1 MKNKFLACTTAMG
14 MFLTAMPVGSIAA
27 YAEDTEALPS
37 WIPTGLEETIDFY
50 NQYGA
55 THIEDGL
62 ICIVFEES
70 LNEIYSYEAV
80 STDDSCKLS
89 REVYENNN
97 SASKYEVVVYRPNS
111 SGEFNVELNW
121 TYKDTVRKDSSYA
134 FLADDSGEITE
145 TDIYAWVPD
154 CITEYNDFQSKYGE
168 ASIHENYIVYCGDIN
183 YSCGH
188 SLVMEQNGTARIEQ
202 IAVSSC
208 GEKTIEV
215 APPGTT
221 SHNVYIY
228 QAVSDGTVDISW
240 KIGQEWNLDNS
251 IDSNV
256 EKKYEVKNNVIT
268 DITDNDIEQ
277 EFEIIDSSIYFD
289 KEFILGFEQE
299 QLFDIE
305 HDNDKIIFT
314 PKSDGNYYA
323 MTVNCIEETRSL
335 EDGSHLHYSYDTL
348 TNYTITVKDG
358 IPTVEKKGQPSYYSN
373 YDIQEYLKNP
383 NNDYT
388 PCKEKGC
395 CGELYSRIRE
405 NSILSYLNGQIAS
418 DKYFISLNTKNGSIN
433 ALIMN
438 HIDEEAVAVDKSRLN
453 VNTINSS
460 SSTNADFQLATPD
473 WFPNV
478 SIAAR
483 LSLWEPAV
491 ENGAALF
498 TVKDENSWICYAI
511 DVVDENIVPSTLRIV
526 DQAVK
531 GDLNGDGELTI
542 ADIVILQNW
551 LINASDTEL
560 INWKAADLCEDS
572 IIDIYDLCMMRQEL
586 LKL

>member
-1 MKNKFLACTTAMG
+1 MKNKFLACATAMG

-37 WIPTGLEETIDFY
+37 WIPTNLEETIDFY

-70 LNEIYSYEAV
+70 LNKIYSYEAV

-97 SASKYEVVVYRPNS
+97 SDSKYEVVVYRPNS
-111 SGEFNVELNW
+111 SGEFNVELNR
-121 TYKDTVRKDSSYA
+121 TYKDTVHKSSSYA

-154 CITEYNDFQSKYGE
+154 CITEYNAFQSKYGE

-188 SLVMEQNGTARIEQ
+188 TLIMEQNGTAKIEKV
-202 IAVSSC
+202 ATSSSIR
-208 GEKTIEV
+208 KTVGPSPI
-215 APPGTT
+215 GNT
-221 SHNVYIY
+221 SHKVCVY

-240 KIGQEWNLDNS
+240 KIGQEWALDNS
-251 IDSNV
+251 TVSNV

-268 DITDNDIEQ
+268 DITNNDIES
-277 EFEIIDSSIYFD
+277 EFEIIGSSVYFD

-373 YDIQEYLKNP
+373 HDIQEYLKKS
-383 NNDYT
+383 NNDKT
-388 PCKEKGC
+388 SCGEKGC
-395 CGELYSRIRE
+395 CGELYSRISE

-418 DKYFISLNTKNGSIN
+418 DKYFLSLNNKNGSIN

-483 LSLWEPAV
+483 LSLFDPAV
-491 ENGAALF
+491 EDGAALF

-511 DVVDENIVPSTLRIV
+511 DVVDENIVPSTLRVV

-551 LINASDTEL
+551 LMNASETEL
-560 INWKAADLCEDS
+560 INWKSADLCKDD
-572 IIDIYDLCMMRQEL
+572 ILDIYDLCLMKQEF
-586 LKL
+586 LK

>member
-1 MKNKFLACTTAMG
+1 MKNKFLACATAMG
-14 MFLTAMPVGSIAA
+14 MFLTAMPVGSIAV
-27 YAEDTEALPS
+27 YAEDTEALPG
-37 WIPTGLEETIDFY
+37 WIPTNLEETIDFY

-62 ICIVFEES
+62 ICIVFRES

-89 REVYENNN
+89 DEVYKNNY
-97 SASKYEVVVYRPNS
+97 SDSKYEVVVYRPNS
-111 SGEFNVELNW
+111 SGEFNVELNRA
-121 TYKDTVRKDSSYA
+121 YKDNIHKDSSYA

-154 CITEYNDFQSKYGE
+154 CIREYNVFQAKYGE
-168 ASIHENYIVYCGDIN
+168 ASIHENYIVYCDEIN

-188 SLVMEQNGTARIEQ
+188 TLIMEQNGTAKIEKVA
-202 IAVSSC
+202 ISSC
-208 GEKTIEV
+208 GEKTPEV
-215 APPGTT
+215 APVGSP
-221 SHNVYIY
+221 SHNVYVY

-240 KIGQEWNLDNS
+240 KIGQEWDLDNS
-251 IDSNV
+251 TVSNV
-256 EKKYEVKNNVIT
+256 EKKYEVKDNVIT
-268 DITDNDIEQ
+268 DITDNDIEP
-277 EFEIIDSSIYFD
+277 EFEIIGSSVYFD
-289 KEFILGFEQE
+289 KEFILGFEQK

-323 MTVNCIEETRSL
+323 MTLKSIEETRSL

-373 YDIQEYLKNP
+373 NAIREYLKKSG
-383 NNDYT
+383 NDKT
-388 PCKEKGC
+388 SCGEKGC
-395 CGELYSRIRE
+395 CGELYSRIIE

-418 DKYFISLNTKNGSIN
+418 DKYFLSLNNKNGSIN

-438 HIDEEAVAVDKSRLN
+438 HIDEEAVTVDNSRLN

-460 SSTNADFQLATPD
+460 SSISADFSLPTPD

-478 SIAAR
+478 SIAAK
-483 LSLWEPAV
+483 LSLFDSAV
-491 ENGAALF
+491 EDGAALF
-498 TVKDENSWICYAI
+498 TVNDGDSSTCYAI
-511 DVVDENIVPSTLRIV
+511 DVVNENIVPSTLRVV

-542 ADIVILQNW
+542 ADIVILQDW
-551 LINASDTEL
+551 LMNASDTEL
-560 INWKAADLCEDS
+560 INWKAADLCEDD
-572 IIDIYDLCMMRQEL
+572 ILDIYDLCLMKQEF
-586 LKL
+586 LK